1 MPVGMVGLLIA
12 AMFAA
17 TMSSMDSG
25 LNRNSGIFVM
35 NFYQPILRPN
45 ATERELM
52 FVSKATSTMFGLVII
67 LIALFINSLKGLS
80 LFDTMMYV
88 GALISFPMTILHSAV
103 SSSRKRLTGLAGA
116 RYWLVPLS
124 LILLAL

>member
-1 MPVGMVGLLIA
+1 
-12 AMFAA
+12 
-17 TMSSMDSG
+17 MSSMDSG

-52 FVSKATSTMFGLVII
+52 FVSKATSTVFGLVII

-124 LILLAL
+124 LTLLAL